1 MKKNIVIL
9 LLLISTHSFS
19 QNLNKEKISQAEIKA
34 FILAETKE
42 GGKLD
47 FFTKI
52 KGIEYN
58 GSQVKPGLIMTNIEM
73 ALYRW
78 GKANSDLGVENTES
92 ALLIFEEF
100 KGKELSRR
108 EKELIPMGYRNDL
121 IK

>member
-1 MKKNIVIL
+1 MKKNVVIL
-9 LLLISTHSFS
+9 LLLISTYSFS
-19 QNLNKEKISQAEIKA
+19 QNLNKEKLSQAEIKA
-34 FILAETKE
+34 FILAETKA

-58 GSQVKPGLIMTNIEM
+58 GSQVKPGLIMTNIEI
-73 ALYRW
+73 ALYSW
-78 GKANSDLGVENTES
+78 GKANSDLGVENIES

-108 EKELIPMGYRNDL
+108 EKDLIPMGYRNDL
-121 IK
+121 K